1 MTTPVARA
9 FVFHFSNIGMVDE
22 AASFDNIEALEAF
35 MRSRTK
41 AFTTDVYVS
50 DNRTGCKYGF
60 CYRDGTIEWYY
71 SDIFTNSPQSVSTRV
86 SKPKITANDL
96 LLQCP
101 KSGCWSGGTTQ
112 QAPFTRNFILRFT
125 GPYMSERVT
134 CTSLEGLRKHLD
146 ERATKLKSDIEFY
159 DADSDRAFG
168 QCTRAGEFVTY
179 FDNIFTDNPVRI
191 TTTVVDWKN
200 CVASEQ
206 YVSSQ
211 YDIYQKAFAE
221 RYGVTLL
228 PTVSP
233 TTKEQ
238 HMQFEIRYYLNGDN
252 IEHMDSEEI
261 DSVLVYEE
269 KRIEELKARKF
280 QTKQVQAEI
289 KKCEEELGALIKF
302 LDDRFDAKQ
311 AKQ

>member
-1 MTTPVARA
+1 MTTPVSRS

-50 DNRTGCKYGF
+50 DNCTGCKYGF

-96 LLQCP
+96 LLQCT
-101 KSGCWSGGTTQ
+101 KSGYWSGGTAQ
-112 QAPFTRNFILRFT
+112 QAPFTRNFI
-125 GPYMSERVT
+125 
-134 CTSLEGLRKHLD
+134 
-146 ERATKLKSDIEFY
+146 
-159 DADSDRAFG
+159 
-168 QCTRAGEFVTY
+168 
-179 FDNIFTDNPVRI
+179 
-191 TTTVVDWKN
+191 
-200 CVASEQ
+200 
-206 YVSSQ
+206 
-211 YDIYQKAFAE
+211 
-221 RYGVTLL
+221 YGVTLL

-238 HMQFEIRYYLNGDN
+238 SMKFEQRYYLNGNN
-252 IEHMDSEEI
+252 IEYMDNQEI
-261 DSVLVYEE
+261 DAVLVLEE
-269 KRIEELKARKF
+269 QAIEELKARKF
-280 QTKQVQAEI
+280 QTKQVQAMI
-289 KKCEEELGALIKF
+289 KQREEELAGVIKF